1 MTTDDI
7 ILHIFYLVAPSL
19 PVIPRHGFA
28 SQSKLYPSELLTI
41 GILFASKGGYFRTFY
56 RWLDRE
62 AGSPGT
68 ARYIVPEAVRVGR
81 QVCHFGSF
89 TNFCQLFPLISI
101 VKVEKFLDNGIA
113 KYG

>member
-56 RWLDRE
+56 R
-62 AGSPGT
+62 
-68 ARYIVPEAVRVGR
+68 
-81 QVCHFGSF
+81 
-89 TNFCQLFPLISI
+89 
-101 VKVEKFLDNGIA
+101 
-113 KYG
+113 

>member
-1 MTTDDI
+1 LRGRLITTDDI

-19 PVIPRHGFA
+19 PVIPRYGFA

-68 ARYIVPEAVRVGR
+68 ASYIVPEAERVGG
-81 QVCHFGSF
+81 QACHFGSF
-89 TNFCQLFPLISI
+89 PQLLPTFSSNLYRQSREIP
-101 VKVEKFLDNGIA
+101 
-113 KYG
+113 